1 MCNVLDSFVACVDGV
16 PLPRSAY
23 YKDICTIS
31 AMCAC
36 VIICIYTY
44 RIHIAICITSM
55 YASMH
60 IPIYIYICAH
70 THTHIPTIFGWYLD
84 RLVPAQHVRLERLLR
99 LSLQAIN
106 PPVPFSHWN
115 SSDLWM
121 FDNSYETNFV
131 VAGIAPQ
138 HWYTSC
144 LRPWKLLNKDPS

>member
-70 THTHIPTIFGWYLD
+70 THTHSHNIWVILGSLGACAARSIGT
-84 RLVPAQHVRLERLLR
+84 PA
-99 LSLQAIN
+99 
-106 PPVPFSHWN
+106 
-115 SSDLWM
+115 
-121 FDNSYETNFV
+121 
-131 VAGIAPQ
+131 APQ
-138 HWYTSC
+138 S
-144 LRPWKLLNKDPS
+144 PSDQPPGALFTLK